1 MTPRRVRLLAPLLA
15 LAVVAAAC
23 GDNEED
29 AGGESATAE
38 ETASATAEE
47 TASATAEESSAAPET
62 TAPAEGTT
70 APTVPATG
78 EGRIVITGPERDE
91 SEAGSLNEVL
101 GAWGAENGIEVIYQ
115 GDADWEANIN
125 TQVEGGNPPDIGI
138 FPQPGKLA
146 QFARDGAVVPLAD
159 DAAAAT
165 AENWSEAWTIF
176 GNVDGVQYGV
186 PVKADLKSLVWYQ
199 PAAFEA
205 AGYTVPTTFDEFTA
219 LIDTMLADGG
229 PKPLCVGIESG
240 NATGWTFTDWVED
253 MVLRQHGPEV
263 YDQWVAHEIPFN
275 DPQIVE
281 SMQTVLDLWNEDTV
295 FASSGT
301 IAATAFQDNGQP
313 LVNGDCFMHRQAS
326 FYSAFIPEGTPFA
339 DGSPT
344 AVDVFY
350 FPDIDGSKPVL
361 GAGTLAAA
369 FNDRPEVHALLA
381 YMSTPAYAEARQAA
395 QAALKGGGAAL
406 SGFLSAAIGQD
417 PAVYQPLEQSF
428 LEILETA
435 SIVRF
440 DASDLMPQE
449 VGAGAFWSEGTA
461 AVNGDQDAQEAAD
474 KIEAAWPAG

>member
-1 MTPRRVRLLAPLLA
+1 
-15 LAVVAAAC
+15 
-23 GDNEED
+23 
-29 AGGESATAE
+29 
-38 ETASATAEE
+38 
-47 TASATAEESSAAPET
+47 
-62 TAPAEGTT
+62 
-70 APTVPATG
+70 
-78 EGRIVITGPERDE
+78 
-91 SEAGSLNEVL
+91 
-101 GAWGAENGIEVIYQ
+101 
-115 GDADWEANIN
+115 
-125 TQVEGGNPPDIGI
+125 
-138 FPQPGKLA
+138 
-146 QFARDGAVVPLAD
+146 
-159 DAAAAT
+159 
-165 AENWSEAWTIF
+165 
-176 GNVDGVQYGV
+176 
-186 PVKADLKSLVWYQ
+186 VWYQ

-219 LIDTMLADGG
+219 LVDTMLADGG

-449 VGAGAFWSEGTA
+449 VGAGSFWSEGTA

-474 KIEAAWPAG
+474 KIEASWPAG